1 MSQTLTVKTLKQE
14 KFTVEIEPTS
24 TIGAAKEIIAEK
36 RGLQLAGMK
45 LIHSGRILKDSV
57 TVAECNL
64 KETDFLVLMGKPK
77 PPGEAK
83 AATPAPATTA
93 APTPQATP
101 AATTP
106 AAEAP
111 AAADSMDASADNS
124 APSAGSAED
133 IAELESMGFPS
144 DQVAAALRAAF
155 GNKARAVEYLMDPS
169 SMPSSAPPQTSST
182 PAPAATPS
190 QPASSTPAPAG
201 DGPQALSATSPLAP
215 YLANEQFTHMRR
227 QVQQRPELLPALL
240 VEIGRSNPAMVR
252 EFNENREDF
261 YLLLNSPLGGGGG
274 GGGPGQGQ
282 VQVSPEENAAIERL
296 CALGFDKNDVIQV
309 YFACD
314 KNEQLAANML
324 TENFRDF

>member
-111 AAADSMDASADNS
+111 AAADSRTLPSWSRWASPATR
-124 APSAGSAED
+124 
-133 IAELESMGFPS
+133 
-144 DQVAAALRAAF
+144 LRP
-155 GNKARAVEYLMDPS
+155 RCVPR
-169 SMPSSAPPQTSST
+169 
-182 PAPAATPS
+182 
-190 QPASSTPAPAG
+190 
-201 DGPQALSATSPLAP
+201 SATRP
-215 YLANEQFTHMRR
+215 
-227 QVQQRPELLPALL
+227 VQW
-240 VEIGRSNPAMVR
+240 S
-252 EFNENREDF
+252 
-261 YLLLNSPLGGGGG
+261 
-274 GGGPGQGQ
+274 
-282 VQVSPEENAAIERL
+282 
-296 CALGFDKNDVIQV
+296 
-309 YFACD
+309 
-314 KNEQLAANML
+314 
-324 TENFRDF
+324 T

>member
-1 MSQTLTVKTLKQE
+1 MV
-14 KFTVEIEPTS
+14 
-24 TIGAAKEIIAEK
+24 AAVPSRAL
-36 RGLQLAGMK
+36 GLLPVQ
-45 LIHSGRILKDSV
+45 
-57 TVAECNL
+57 
-64 KETDFLVLMGKPK
+64 PK

-169 SMPSSAPPQTSST
+169 VRSFCGARCALCACARLPLPLPPSLPSSLPLSFNQPFMPFMPSSAR
-182 PAPAATPS
+182 
-190 QPASSTPAPAG
+190 
-201 DGPQALSATSPLAP
+201 
-215 YLANEQFTHMRR
+215 ANIRCS
-227 QVQQRPELLPALL
+227 RP
-240 VEIGRSNPAMVR
+240 GR
-252 EFNENREDF
+252 
-261 YLLLNSPLGGGGG
+261 
-274 GGGPGQGQ
+274 
-282 VQVSPEENAAIERL
+282 
-296 CALGFDKNDVIQV
+296 
-309 YFACD
+309 
-314 KNEQLAANML
+314 
-324 TENFRDF
+324 T